1 MNATTPQA
9 TNGSAESIP
18 TMARRI
24 HNDIE
29 QSLSSH
35 SAPRGTRLEALEST
49 LKTRGLQIWKT
60 MKRHPFLA
68 IAAVGTCGVVA
79 AVSLGVAEVAF
90 GTAIAVAAY
99 KVLREGEPP
108 MQALLEVERELL
120 RERP

>member
-9 TNGSAESIP
+9 TNGSAQNIES
-18 TMARRI
+18 MARRI

-35 SAPRGTRLEALEST
+35 SAHGTKREELERA
-49 LKTRGLQIWKT
+49 LKTRALQVWNA
-60 MKRHPFLA
+60 MKRHPFVA

-79 AVSLGVAEVAF
+79 AVTLGVAEVAF

-108 MQALLEVERELL
+108 MQALLEIEREL
-120 RERP
+120 RA

>member
-9 TNGSAESIP
+9 TNGSAEAIES
-18 TMARRI
+18 MARRI

-35 SAPRGTRLEALEST
+35 RARGAKREALEKA
-49 LKTRGLQIWKT
+49 LKTRGLELWNA
-60 MKRHPFLA
+60 MKRHPFLS

-79 AVSLGVAEVAF
+79 AASLGVAEVAF
-90 GTAIAVAAY
+90 GVAIAVAAY

-108 MQALLEVERELL
+108 MKALLEIEREL
-120 RERP
+120 RA